1 MTFKQFSVIILL
13 FIYKRD
19 VSANSLH
26 YPPSVLSPTPKVYT
40 SLYPKNKVRNKILL
54 GKTRTSRVARM
65 KIAIET
71 FPVRRIR
78 AESASCP
85 MRAPTNDTLPYHK
98 ANCQSTAPISE
109 YCSVI
114 ADALNNLKKC

>member
-1 MTFKQFSVIILL
+1 LTFKQFSVIILL

-54 GKTRTSRVARM
+54 GKTRTSRVRERKRAR
-65 KIAIET
+65 E
-71 FPVRRIR
+71 REERER
-78 AESASCP
+78 E
-85 MRAPTNDTLPYHK
+85 
-98 ANCQSTAPISE
+98 
-109 YCSVI
+109 
-114 ADALNNLKKC
+114 